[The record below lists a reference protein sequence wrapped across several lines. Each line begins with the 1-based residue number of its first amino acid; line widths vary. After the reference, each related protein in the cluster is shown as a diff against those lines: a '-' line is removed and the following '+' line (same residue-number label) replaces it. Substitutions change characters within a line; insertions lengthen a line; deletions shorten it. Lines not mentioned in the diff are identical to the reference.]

1 MLKSMTGYGKSVLE
15 FENKKFNIE
24 IKSLNSKQ
32 IDINFKSP
40 SIFKEKELEIRKLI
54 NELHRGKIDFYI
66 TLENNN
72 IENNGKI
79 NKIVFE
85 DYYNQIK
92 EIGNNLNL
100 QVNEQVFDSI
110 LRFPD
115 IFTHKQTTI
124 DETEWLA
131 IKTSIISAIDNLNKF
146 RNQEG
151 EVLQKDIEKRI
162 KNILLLLQDI
172 DLPEQQRIKKIKDR
186 IHSNIEIFLN
196 KKNIDENRFEQELI
210 FYLEKIDITE
220 EKIRLKNHCNYFI
233 ETIKTNN
240 PIGKKLGFISQEIGR
255 EINTLGSKANDSN
268 LQKIVI
274 LMKDE
279 LEKIKEQI
287 LNIL

>member
-255 EINTLGSKANDSN
+255 EINTLGSKANDSD